1 MARGIFLHREDSIYD
16 DLPAERYQF
25 PSQYLSRA
33 SQFIGDW
40 IIYYEPRR
48 GPTGKG
54 YFAIARVERIVP
66 DPKAA
71 GMYLALIEPGSYLPF
86 ERPVPFSGA
95 DGVVERGVLNEA
107 GRISGRAQAAVRP
120 ISIEDFNRILN
131 LGIPDEDPLLPRAD
145 AASLDPAHDERAEGD
160 RRSTRDTGSLV
171 QEQHAP
177 FLFDQERDRVG
188 YYSSRPVRDRVFRRL
203 VLEAYDSRCAVTGLK
218 FINGGGRAEVE
229 AAHIKPV
236 EHNGPD
242 DIRNGIALSGTAHW
256 MFDRGLIS
264 LSDDLEV
271 LVSRQVNDVE
281 SVWKL
286 VNEIRRAAV
295 PASPAHRPHPRYL
308 SWHRER
314 CFKR

>member
-1 MARGIFLHREDSIYD
+1 MARGVFLHREDSIYN

-25 PSQYLSRA
+25 PSQYLSPPSRFA
-33 SQFIGDW
+33 GDW

-54 YFAIARVERIVP
+54 YYAIARVDRIVP
-66 DPKAA
+66 DPTAA
-71 GMYLALIEPGSYLPF
+71 NMYLALIEPGSYLPF

-95 DGVVERGVLNEA
+95 EGVVERGVLNEA

-120 ISIEDFNRILN
+120 ISIEDFNRILD
-131 LGIPDEDPLLPRAD
+131 LGMPDEDPLLPRAG
-145 AASLDPAHDERAEGD
+145 AASQHPAHVER
-160 RRSTRDTGSLV
+160 SRDTGSIV
-171 QEQHAP
+171 QEDHAP
-177 FLFDQERDRVG
+177 FLFDQQRDRVAHLT
-188 YYSSRPVRDRVFRRL
+188 SRPVRDRVFRRI
-203 VLEAYDSRCAVTGLK
+203 VLEAYDCRCAITGLK

-281 SVWKL
+281 GVWKL
-286 VNEIRRAAV
+286 VNEKRRAAV
-295 PASPAHRPHPRYL
+295 PANPAHRPHSSYL

-314 CFKR
+314 CFKS